1 MKRVRL
7 IALDMDGT
15 LLASD
20 HHTVPERNIEAIR
33 RAHSLGI
40 HVTISTGR
48 MAEDAGD
55 FIRRLDL
62 PCMII
67 ASNGARAYD
76 APKPEG
82 KLIYRCELAPRDAH
96 RALDILMP
104 TGLLVHAFE
113 DGRVNTAGG
122 QPGQRYH
129 LVERGLIEARYG
141 EENLRAAADRGLLK
155 IFAESGGFAGSVYNP
170 KVEPARAQ
178 IMEEMPHLQVT
189 SSGVGNIEITSPEG
203 GKGVALA
210 HMAAHFGLTRENV
223 MAVGDAP
230 NDLNMLEYA
239 YHSVAMGNASPEVRA
254 ACRYETGTNDECG
267 VAQIIEKV
275 IAAVSAQG

>member
-20 HHTVPERNIEAIR
+20 HHTVPQRNIDAIR
-33 RAHSLGI
+33 RADSLGI
-40 HVTISTGR
+40 RVCISTGR
-48 MAEDAGD
+48 MAEDASD

-67 ASNGARAYD
+67 AADGARAYD
-76 APKPEG
+76 APTPGG
-82 KLIYRCELAPRDAH
+82 KLLCRCDMTPQDAH
-96 RALDILMP
+96 RVLDILMP
-104 TGLLVHAFE
+104 TGLLVHVFE
-113 DGRVNTAGG
+113 DGAVNTAGG

-141 EENLRAAADRGLLK
+141 EENLRAAADRGVLK
-155 IFAESGGFAGSVYNP
+155 IFAESGGFAGSIYNP
-170 KVEPARAQ
+170 NVEPARRR
-178 IMEEMPHLQVT
+178 IMEELPHLQVT
-189 SSGVGNIEITSPEG
+189 SSGIGNIEITAPEG

-210 HMAAHFGLTRENV
+210 RIAAQLGLTRENV
-223 MAVGDAP
+223 MAVGDAC

-239 YHSVAMGNASPEVRA
+239 YHSVAMGNALPEVRA
-254 ACRYETGTNDECG
+254 ACRYVTASNDECG
-267 VAQIIEKV
+267 VAQIIEQV
-275 IAAVSAQG
+275 IEAAQ